1 MALINREYHPSP
13 PKEEPKWWEVR
24 EQLRTTLE
32 SRGWEPDQIQRWLG
46 KNVEEFQRMNELREE
61 AGMEPVSGAYA
72 VPHMLGKLDV
82 GLGATSLPA
91 FTKTLGQAALPYA
104 AMMGESAL
112 ATTDLGRGMKEW
124 PEDQPKDWRYALM
137 AAGLPLAVLSGGM
150 ATRQFASK
158 IPPAPTPKG
167 VQTLK
172 QGEVDEMRRKILQG
186 TVAGG
191 ALATIPA
198 AGLRT
203 LSKVGPTAAKVA
215 GTVTPAAGKSFME
228 LMGTNLAKPNIG
240 RKLSESV
247 DEYVYRRVPSAKDH
261 ETSLPIT
268 KKLYPSYNKSDT
280 DAIKVFIDD
289 NYNVTTTFKD
299 LQKEAKSQAFGQET
313 IHRHLADQANIID
326 IEAVA
331 HTGKKHFKN
340 YGLKPD
346 EISIFSEGDFDG
358 FVPRKDFTT
367 DPGTEWTKTHQSTTD
382 PAKEMIFYDSVDF
395 EDYIKQ
401 HGRKIN
407 KDVDPGIASEAG
419 DMGFVGITYYEVD
432 GVPIAIGRYSYD
444 MGNYT
449 DAIIMPNRKGMN
461 RLTGMSEEEI
471 GLIIQKLG
479 KPKKASVTTLGEV
492 SMSKEEIANASAKAE
507 KDMERLLG
515 DYEGY
520 TPIKK

>member
-1 MALINREYHPSP
+1 MALLNREYHPSP
-13 PKEEPKWWEVR
+13 PKEELKWWEIR
-24 EQLRTTLE
+24 ERLRTALE
-32 SRGWEPDQIQRWLG
+32 KRGWEPYQIQSWLG
-46 KNVEEFQRMNELREE
+46 KNVEEFQRMNELRSE

-137 AAGLPLAVLSGGM
+137 AAGLPLAGLGGGM
-150 ATRQFASK
+150 ATRQLASK
-158 IPPAPTPKG
+158 IPPTPASKG

-186 TVAGG
+186 AAAGG
-191 ALATIPA
+191 ALAAIPA

-215 GTVTPAAGKSFME
+215 AVSPVAGKSFISM
-228 LMGTNLAKPNIG
+228 MGSNILKPNIG
-240 RKLSESV
+240 RKLNESLDEFVYTSDMAFETEKLARSV
-247 DEYVYRRVPSAKDH
+247 DEGGTVSRYIKTM
-261 ETSLPIT
+261 E
-268 KKLYPSYNKSDT
+268 KGFEKSKPLLSKFEVGEE
-280 DAIKVFIDD
+280 ASHIKVFIDD
-289 NYNVTTTFKD
+289 DFNVTPTFKD
-299 LQKEAKSQAFGQET
+299 LRKESISQAFGEET

-358 FVPRKDFTT
+358 FVPKKDFTVA
-367 DPGTEWTKTHQSTTD
+367 PGTRFETAYTKDASLFDTGLQRID
-382 PAKEMIFYDSVDF
+382 EF

-407 KDVDPGIASEAG
+407 KNVDPGPGIRPEAG
-419 DMGFVGITYYEVD
+419 DVGFSYGGIQYYEID
-432 GVPIAIGRYSYD
+432 GVPVAIGGYESRR
-444 MGNYT
+444 GT
-449 DAIIMPNRKGMN
+449 LAEVIIMPNNKGLK
-461 RLTGMSEEEI
+461 RLTGMS
-471 GLIIQKLG
+471 
-479 KPKKASVTTLGEV
+479 
-492 SMSKEEIANASAKAE
+492 KEEIDDIMANA
-507 KDMERLLG
+507 MET
-515 DYEGY
+515 DFAPY
-520 TPIKK
+520 TGASNE